1 MASTGPDTDTE
12 QQAVGLT
19 LRRIKR
25 VIWDKLGIKPVMQT
39 EGLSDSSTRVFIKV
53 SVRLLE
59 TDSSPVHSPRK
70 IFARFAPDLSRTASR
85 LQTCLRTFLDCP
97 TFLVDLDDE

>member
-1 MASTGPDTDTE
+1 
-12 QQAVGLT
+12 VGLT
-19 LRRIKR
+19 LRKIKR
-25 VIWDKLGIKPVMQT
+25 VIWDKLGIKPVLQT
-39 EGLSDSSTRVFIKV
+39 EGLSDFSTRVFIKV
-53 SVRLLE
+53 SVRLVEEE

-70 IFARFAPDLSRTASR
+70 VFTRFAPDLSRTASR